1 MLQCETRVSG
11 VEALR
16 TCEPLRT
23 RDPSSTYV
31 EILHGTPGR
40 LWTQCH
46 ETLGSVRSIQY
57 SARPSGNA
65 RCLTWFLLYFFFALM
80 HIRAC
85 GHPTLLLHASL
96 CVIFLNPIRCWDRRN
111 EITPEFRIAS
121 TFFFFFFSFESTA
134 CGTYGS
140 SFFTTHQTE
149 QHSSPGSNGW
159 R

>member
-1 MLQCETRVSG
+1 MRTITNKGSIFDIRRNTAWNPRKALDTVSRNAGQCDVNSVLSTAVGQRTLLDLVSS
-11 VEALR
+11 L
-16 TCEPLRT
+16 
-23 RDPSSTYV
+23 
-31 EILHGTPGR
+31 
-40 LWTQCH
+40 
-46 ETLGSVRSIQY
+46 
-57 SARPSGNA
+57 
-65 RCLTWFLLYFFFALM
+65 FFFALM

-85 GHPTLLLHASL
+85 GHPTLLVHASL

-111 EITPEFRIAS
+111 EITLEFRIAS
-121 TFFFFFFSFESTA
+121 TCFFSFESTA